1 MAPLASVGQITFWTL
16 LVYLAFRLGD
26 MAVRGQLAG
35 AFTGRLG
42 WAFTLE
48 IVLGGLVPLAL
59 LSRARY
65 RHRPDVLFAGALLA
79 LLGVVYNRA
88 NVVLFAMTF
97 LGRMPWV
104 APHSYWPSLFEW
116 GVSIGLIAA
125 TIFLFGLGARLFP
138 VLPKPEATE
147 HH

>member
-1 MAPLASVGQITFWTL
+1 
-16 LVYLAFRLGD
+16 
-26 MAVRGQLAG
+26 
-35 AFTGRLG
+35 
-42 WAFTLE
+42 
-48 IVLGGLVPLAL
+48 
-59 LSRARY
+59 
-65 RHRPDVLFAGALLA
+65 
-79 LLGVVYNRA
+79 
-88 NVVLFAMTF
+88 MTF